1 MNTQHLSTRP
11 NAVHRRAHA
20 GFIGATAALTIAWA
34 AAGIFAPAIA
44 GGTRE
49 VQATVPVV
57 WTSDRPTGR
66 FLQQSAPVQSARI
79 PS

>member
-11 NAVHRRAHA
+11 NAIHRRAHA

-34 AAGIFAPAIA
+34 AAGIFAPAHA
-44 GGTRE
+44 GGAID
-49 VQATVPVV
+49 VQPTVAAV

-66 FLQQSAPVQSARI
+66 FLQQHEPVHSARI
-79 PS
+79 AS